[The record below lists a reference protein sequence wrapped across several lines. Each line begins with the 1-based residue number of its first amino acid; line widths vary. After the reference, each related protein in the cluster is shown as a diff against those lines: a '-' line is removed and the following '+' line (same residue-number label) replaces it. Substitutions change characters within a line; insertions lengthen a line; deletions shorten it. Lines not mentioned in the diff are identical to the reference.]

1 MLSRLAASARSLSTS
16 STYKQ
21 HARLLATVASK
32 MTIEVAPLP
41 LPPSADASK
50 FADFGREV
58 KGVNPGDLTQE
69 QLEEI
74 KELLYKA
81 SFFAIVRSTAAYI
94 QY

>member
-1 MLSRLAASARSLSTS
+1 MLSRLAATSRSFGPA
-16 STYKQ
+16 YKQ
-21 HARLLATVASK
+21 HTRLLATVTSR

-58 KGVNPGDLTQE
+58 KGINPGALTQE

-74 KELLYKA
+74 KDLLYK
-81 SFFAIVRSTAAYI
+81 VTYI
-94 QY
+94 DIT

>member
-1 MLSRLAASARSLSTS
+1 
-16 STYKQ
+16 
-21 HARLLATVASK
+21 

-58 KGVNPGDLTQE
+58 KGINPGALTQE

-74 KELLYKA
+74 KDLLYK
-81 SFFAIVRSTAAYI
+81 VTYI
-94 QY
+94 DIT